1 MNLCT
6 NQGGFEKRH
15 SGNDF
20 VFVMFI
26 KFGLIE
32 FVLQQYREVNALVND
47 ISTEELI
54 FKTTA
59 TKLNE

>member
-1 MNLCT
+1 
-6 NQGGFEKRH
+6 
-15 SGNDF
+15 
-20 VFVMFI
+20 MFI
-26 KFGLIE
+26 KFRLIE